1 MRFVFRAFRA
11 FRGLRFNLVDT
22 VAYNREEDSLQIPD
36 RELDLI
42 VVVVQAGMPASL
54 PERRTWKICGDT
66 SGTVPL

>member
-36 RELDLI
+36 RETRFNCSRRSGRD
-42 VVVVQAGMPASL
+42 AGIPA
-54 PERRTWKICGDT
+54 
-66 SGTVPL
+66 